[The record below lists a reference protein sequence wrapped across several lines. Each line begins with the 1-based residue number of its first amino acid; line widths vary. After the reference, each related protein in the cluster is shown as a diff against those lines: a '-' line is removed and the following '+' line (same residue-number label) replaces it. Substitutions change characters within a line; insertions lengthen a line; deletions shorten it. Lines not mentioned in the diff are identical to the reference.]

1 MQNVG
6 SRDQKTSSSGS
17 DLEKQN
23 EWRPHSV
30 ISGSDHR
37 HRYEVSKPVPKP
49 AKRDAPFS
57 ATLNTST
64 YRRILFKAGAKPRFA
79 GRARQMTIRTLNEL
93 FYSIVERNLDRA
105 MLYKREQQWVPISSR
120 EIYRNVVGVART
132 LESWGIGKGDR
143 VAILSENRPEW
154 AISDYAALSLGAAT
168 VPIYATLTPEQTLHI
183 LRDSGAKII
192 FVSSQEQLKK
202 ITSIQS
208 QCGLEK
214 IVVMDEVTAPDV
226 VQMAPIMASGPQGRD
241 EAFDARALA
250 ITADDLATIIYTS
263 GTTGTPKGAM
273 LSHGNLA
280 SNLLY
285 SLDGYDSTPGRI
297 SISFLPLSHV
307 TARHVDYTLLWHGIT
322 LAYCPFHEQLLE
334 ALAEVRPHFFVAVP
348 RVYEK
353 IYTKVQTSAQEGI
366 KRQIY
371 DWAIQVG
378 RAHKDEVLA
387 GKKPTD
393 LQWRLADKVFY
404 SKVKA
409 ALGGRVKVFISG
421 GAPLSRDTLDW
432 YASMGMRIN
441 EGYGLTETSPVIALN
456 SPEHFRPGSVGRIL
470 KNVQVRIAEDGEI
483 LVSGPSVFKGYWNM
497 PVETANVFEGDWF
510 HTGDVGHLDEDGFLF
525 ITDRKKDL
533 IKTSGG
539 KFIAPQ
545 PIEGK
550 LKANALVAEAAV
562 IADRRKF
569 ASAVIAPNFDALE
582 YWARQ
587 NRVTFA
593 TRQDLVANAQV
604 FALFEDVIADVNRN
618 LAQFEKI
625 KKFIVVA
632 DEFSIANNALTPTMK
647 LKRRFIEER
656 YRRQV
661 DELYEADSQA
671 ALKAG

>member
-1 MQNVG
+1 M
-6 SRDQKTSSSGS
+6 S
-17 DLEKQN
+17 
-23 EWRPHSV
+23 
-30 ISGSDHR
+30 
-37 HRYEVSKPVPKP
+37 
-49 AKRDAPFS
+49 
-57 ATLNTST
+57 
-64 YRRILFKAGAKPRFA
+64 
-79 GRARQMTIRTLNEL
+79 IRTINDV
-93 FYSIVERNLDRA
+93 FFAVVERNLDTT
-105 MLYKREQQWVPISSR
+105 MLYKRGDKWIPVSSR
-120 EIYRNVVGVART
+120 EMYRSVVGVARA
-132 LESWGIGKGDR
+132 LESWGIVKGDR

-154 AISDYAALSLGAAT
+154 AISDFATMSLGAAT

-183 LRDSGAKII
+183 LRDSGARVI
-192 FVSSQEQLKK
+192 FVSSREQLNKLL
-202 ITSIQS
+202 SIKD
-208 QCGLEK
+208 QCAIEK
-214 IVVMDEVTAPDV
+214 IVVMDDV
-226 VQMAPIMASGPQGRD
+226 AAAGVIPMAPIIQSGLEANAARD
-241 EAFDARALA
+241 QVFDARAHA
-250 ITADDLATIIYTS
+250 IAPDDLATIIYTS

-273 LSHGNLA
+273 LSQGNLA

-307 TARHVDYTLLWHGIT
+307 TARHVDYTLFWHGIT
-322 LAYCPFHEQLLE
+322 IAYCPFHEQLLE
-334 ALAEVRPHFFVAVP
+334 ALKEVRPDFFVAVP

-353 IYTKVQTSAQEGI
+353 IYARVQSSAQEGM
-366 KRQIY
+366 KRKIY
-371 DWAIQVG
+371 DWALRVG

-387 GKKPTD
+387 GKTPTA
-393 LQWRLADKVFY
+393 LQWRLANKLFY

-409 ALGGRVKVFISG
+409 ALGGRVAVFISG

-456 SPEHFRPGSVGRIL
+456 NPQSFRPGSVGRL
-470 KNVQVRIAEDGEI
+470 LQNVQVRVAEDNEI
-483 LVSGPSVFKGYWNM
+483 LVKGPSVFKGYWNM

-550 LKANALVAEAAV
+550 LKANAMVAEAAV

-587 NRVTFA
+587 NRVTFQS
-593 TRQDLVANAQV
+593 REELVANAQV
-604 FALFEDVIADVNRN
+604 FSLFENVIADVNKN

-625 KKFIVVA
+625 KKFIIVA

-656 YRRQV
+656 YRKQV
-661 DELYEADSQA
+661 DELYESEAQA
-671 ALKAG
+671 TLKAC